1 MTLAEVQLMG
11 NLWKMPWDADHLLM
25 FDDANRLRR
34 LGACK
39 GFLDGKFHKDATA
52 CLNYCKYLSLAQ
64 IYFPCIDAARPF
76 LFLST
81 FSRWSLTVAH
91 WSLKMASRTMLRML
105 HSCVK
110 LCKNL
115 QIAGNSGLRLA
126 KLMRRGCHN
135 FVAMFSVQAICL
147 REIRE
152 AFWSTNRR
160 HSWKQAG
167 FSMAFSGIVL
177 QERLRNRRTQAL
189 VLSVREMSSCD
200 HKTPI
205 MIIRWLISRG
215 FDSANIQKVFS

>member
-52 CLNYCKYLSLAQ
+52 CFNFCKYLSLAQ
-64 IYFPCIDAARPF
+64 IYFPCIDAARPC
-76 LFLST
+76 LFLSI

-135 FVAMFSVQAICL
+135 FVAMFSVQAIFCGKSGKHF
-147 REIRE
+147 E
-152 AFWSTNRR
+152 AQTEGTHENKVGSAWLFLELCCRSDWGIEGHRRWFW
-160 HSWKQAG
+160 
-167 FSMAFSGIVL
+167 VC
-177 QERLRNRRTQAL
+177 
-189 VLSVREMSSCD
+189 VRC
-200 HKTPI
+200 HHV
-205 MIIRWLISRG
+205 IIKRW
-215 FDSANIQKVFS
+215 